1 MDLHPPSKQ
10 SSLLCNYV
18 TEKLQPIVA
27 QRVISYYRRPLTPFK
42 ITSTYIYIH
51 DLYDNINP
59 FMKSFITKNELHS
72 VDHVIVIT
80 YKRVIDNLEVK
91 KQEMSEPKQRKTS
104 YINRK
109 TDPTHHRH
117 AKFENLNFMH
127 LCLPSLVD

>member
-91 KQEMSEPKQRKTS
+91 K
-104 YINRK
+104 
-109 TDPTHHRH
+109 
-117 AKFENLNFMH
+117 
-127 LCLPSLVD
+127 